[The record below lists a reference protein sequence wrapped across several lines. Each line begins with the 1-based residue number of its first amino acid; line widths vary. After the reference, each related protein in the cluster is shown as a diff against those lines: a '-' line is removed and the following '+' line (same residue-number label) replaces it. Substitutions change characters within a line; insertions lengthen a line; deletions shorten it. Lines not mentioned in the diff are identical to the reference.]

1 MGGGGAAGRRC
12 VRLVGGQWAL
22 YVAELTL
29 ARAGGGE
36 DKKSAKP
43 WASATSDAR
52 ARPTTDR
59 RPTQGDNQGPA
70 ETVDLTRI
78 GTGPTPTLTARQG
91 TQARAIGVWEVGG
104 ELRHLSTDK

>member
-36 DKKSAKP
+36 DKKKREALGIGDVGRSSKAAHRQ
-43 WASATSDAR
+43 ASNA
-52 ARPTTDR
+52 
-59 RPTQGDNQGPA
+59 G
-70 ETVDLTRI
+70 
-78 GTGPTPTLTARQG
+78 
-91 TQARAIGVWEVGG
+91 
-104 ELRHLSTDK
+104 